1 MSVRAMRTLT
11 KFTTFS
17 TPDNS
22 INMAPIDDALAEI
35 ESLEPGENLSY
46 SKIADKYGVWRSTLT
61 RRHKAKTRSRE
72 EQAIIQQKLSVQQ
85 EVELVKY
92 IKGLTKQRLLPTR
105 EIIQNF
111 ALVVAKEPV
120 SESWVTRFI
129 N

>member
-1 MSVRAMRTLT
+1 
-11 KFTTFS
+11 
-17 TPDNS
+17 
-22 INMAPIDDALAEI
+22 MALIDDALAEI

-61 RRHKAKTRSRE
+61 RRHKAETRSRE
-72 EQAIIQQKLSVQQ
+72 EQAIVQQKLSVQQ

-120 SESWVTRFI
+120 SKS
-129 N
+129 